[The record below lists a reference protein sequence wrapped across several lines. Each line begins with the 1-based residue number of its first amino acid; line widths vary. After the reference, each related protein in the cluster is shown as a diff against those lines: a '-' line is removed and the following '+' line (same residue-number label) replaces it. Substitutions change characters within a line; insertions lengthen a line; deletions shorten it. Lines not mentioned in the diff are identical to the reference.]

1 LTHPDQAPRRVRRSA
16 LWLSNGFALK
26 AATLTSLIW
35 VFGLAGW
42 SSQAAANNLFTLDS
56 QPATPGNVIEDSAG
70 TAYVGWTHEP
80 ATPMFCKIPVGGT
93 CTDPISLPM
102 PGVPGEYVASGV
114 FPVFGSVS
122 GTIYAV
128 APCGTGPIGAN
139 AVIIWT
145 STNGGQSFNSGT
157 INKGGDPPMDS
168 PSNVLLSG
176 PDLLISNSHVGLGF
190 GTTPAA
196 GGPGS
201 NFEFSSPSLY
211 TEGSSLG
218 FASAGHPVEVYWTDT
233 DPEHTAQ
240 FYRYKGSG
248 SLVSETSW
256 EGPISLPNGEDTR
269 LAGGVSGLF
278 LASEDYGSGGE
289 ANLLDVRKFSGTSF
303 GAPLTLPSGP
313 GFGENEGGTI
323 AQSPNGELAVVWPGI
338 RSSDQAPV
346 MQLFT
351 STNGGASFGSATD
364 IAHIGDEYPGGNTAQ
379 LALGN
384 GGQGWLTFADLG
396 GLQVADL
403 NPITPA
409 SKGPTSTKPPPTP
422 PTYKGVNKT
431 ITTPVG
437 SNLLT
442 LKVPKSCL
450 ASQQPFYVGVGKKL
464 RHKIAKALRSK
475 LKVVKVTFSFN
486 GQKKTLK
493 KKPFRWLIT
502 PGVLTPGKQ
511 YLVKARVTALVT
523 KHGKT
528 KRVVKTL
535 KGPVSVC

>member
-1 LTHPDQAPRRVRRSA
+1 M
-16 LWLSNGFALK
+16 
-26 AATLTSLIW
+26 LTSLIW
-35 VFGLAGW
+35 AFGLAAW

-70 TAYVGWTHEP
+70 TAYVGWTHKP

-114 FPVFGSVS
+114 FPVFGSLS
-122 GTIYAV
+122 GTVYAV
-128 APCGTGPIGAN
+128 APCGTGPIGAD

-157 INKGGDPPMDS
+157 INKGGDPDMDG

-176 PDLLISNSHVGLGF
+176 PDLLISNSHVGLGI

-201 NFEFSSPSLY
+201 HLDFSSPSLY
-211 TEGSSLG
+211 TNASSLG
-218 FASAGHPVEVYWTDT
+218 FASPGNPVEVYGTLGSPNT
-233 DPEHTAQ
+233 LN

-248 SLVSETSW
+248 SLLSETDW
-256 EGPISLPNGEDTR
+256 EGPDSLPNGEDPR
-269 LAGGVSGLF
+269 LAGGTSGLF
-278 LASEDYGSGGE
+278 LSSLDYGPGGE
-289 ANLLDVRKFSGTSF
+289 PNLLDIRKFSGTNF
-303 GAPLTLPSGP
+303 GAPLTLASGHT
-313 GFGENEGGTI
+313 FSENEGGTI
-323 AQSPNGELAVVWPGI
+323 AQSLNGELAVAWPGT
-338 RSSDQAPV
+338 RSSDQATV

-351 STNGGASFGSATD
+351 STNGGASFGSPTD
-364 IAHIGDEYPGGNTAQ
+364 IARIGSEYAGGNTAQ

-403 NPITPA
+403 NPIAPA
-409 SKGPTSTKPPPTP
+409 STGPSSPKPPPTP

-431 ITTPVG
+431 ITTSVG

-450 ASQQPFYVGVGKKL
+450 ASLQPFYVGVGKKA

-475 LKVVKVTFSFN
+475 LKVVKVTFSFDA
-486 GQKKTLK
+486 QKKTLK
-493 KKPFRWLIT
+493 KKPFRWLIK
-502 PGVLTPGKQ
+502 PPALTPGKK
-511 YLVKARVTALVT
+511 YIVKARVTALVD